1 MVSKPNPDED
11 SPATVLG
18 MLTGLIVGEVGAALA
33 TIGGL
38 WSAFACMTQ
47 ASQLPR
53 SEQWKFYLVSGGLF
67 VAILTVCRLT
77 RRS

>member
-38 WSAFACMTQ
+38 WSAFACLNH
-47 ASQLPR
+47 AKLLPH
-53 SEQWKFYLVSGGLF
+53 SEQWKFYLVAGGLF
-67 VAILTVCRLT
+67 VAILIVCRLT